1 MGRLN
6 LTSSEEKVYTALW
19 KKVTGGEDTLD
30 AGDAV
35 GLLME
40 SKLDEPVLHEIWE
53 HSDLEGE
60 GYLNI
65 DGFKIALKLVA
76 LVQAGNSADMGLLKT
91 PTAIA
96 DLGKHTKALAH
107 LVESAKSAAGADAG
121 DAGGWVIKAD
131 EKARYDESFDQLG
144 PTDDDIITGKK
155 ARKVLMK
162 TGLSQDVLGKIW
174 ELADIDSDGNLDRDE
189 FAVAMHLIRSC
200 MSGKDAPDTL
210 PADLMPPSKRGGAGV
225 RAASPPAEA
234 VVPPTKAP
242 EPKAPEPKA
251 TVKPAAAPAPKA
263 TPSAK
268 PARASAATSAES
280 HDWVVTAK
288 ELKTYDDFFKTADKD
303 KDGLVSG
310 GDIMKIF
317 LTSKLPKDVLAHVW
331 NLVDLD
337 DSGEINS
344 EQFAL
349 AMHFIAQKVKG
360 SEIPKKLTANM
371 VPPSLRSKFAG
382 GSADDGSAGAVG
394 GGGNEAELRE
404 AQKTNSQ
411 LKDEIKATE
420 SEIKVETED
429 LSSMTAEIKELRA
442 DEKRLRAE
450 LKAGKDKLVEVLA
463 QKRKAKA
470 DKKKIEGK
478 ISTLTASKSKVEAG
492 LKSTGYYDTTG
503 PKASSGGGSGNG
515 AGAGS
520 DPMETHGM
528 SMADYF
534 GQ

>member
-1 MGRLN
+1 
-6 LTSSEEKVYTALW
+6 
-19 KKVTGGEDTLD
+19 
-30 AGDAV
+30 
-35 GLLME
+35 
-40 SKLDEPVLHEIWE
+40 
-53 HSDLEGE
+53 
-60 GYLNI
+60 
-65 DGFKIALKLVA
+65 
-76 LVQAGNSADMGLLKT
+76 
-91 PTAIA
+91 
-96 DLGKHTKALAH
+96 
-107 LVESAKSAAGADAG
+107 
-121 DAGGWVIKAD
+121 VIKAD

-234 VVPPTKAP
+234 VVPPT
-242 EPKAPEPKA
+242 
-251 TVKPAAAPAPKA
+251 KA

-492 LKSTGYYDTTG
+492 LKSTGYYDTT
-503 PKASSGGGSGNG
+503 
-515 AGAGS
+515 AGTEPEPDRTQWRRTG
-520 DPMETHGM
+520 
-528 SMADYF
+528 
-534 GQ
+534 